1 LFPGKPSFPLIQF
14 DSNVLVDCFTAQQDE
29 YHHAHG
35 AMPLQSSF
43 KAYSSEA
50 TPSSINPLQ
59 QMPSPKP
66 SSNQTQSPSNNIA
79 RAILR
84 GVAISPRKLN
94 DFVRILPGLHMEDA
108 LIQCRIHHKKSAR
121 ICERVLLSARANA
134 TTNHGL
140 DAARL
145 CVSQAWVGKGQYLKR
160 VSIHGRGRSGVLH
173 KKRSHL
179 TIILREADEPVP
191 RRTRVIPMMQE
202 RKKMWNIREGKK
214 FDKPAPWSW
223 WPKRRTGFENGFGS
237 TRRESKSRENQLA

>member
-1 LFPGKPSFPLIQF
+1 MDYRNANWALPVHLDPTPR
-14 DSNVLVDCFTAQQDE
+14 NTA
-29 YHHAHG
+29 
-35 AMPLQSSF
+35 P
-43 KAYSSEA
+43 YSSEA
-50 TPSSINPLQ
+50 TVASSINPLQ
-59 QMPSPKP
+59 QMPSPK
-66 SSNQTQSPSNNIA
+66 SASDNQPQSPSTLA

-94 DFVRILPGLHMEDA
+94 DFVRILPGLHVEDA

-140 DAARL
+140 DASRL

-160 VSIHGRGRSGVLH
+160 VSIHGRGRSGVMH

-179 TIILREADEPVP
+179 TIILKESDEPLA
-191 RRTRVIPMMQE
+191 RKTRIIPMMQE

-223 WPKRRTGFENGFGS
+223 WPRRRGGSENGFGS
-237 TRRESKSRENQLA
+237 VMPSRSSVP